1 MNNTPL
7 TIPDTAIPDTPK
19 KRERNYG
26 IDLLRLVAMLMV
38 VTLHVLG
45 YGGVLDSITPF
56 TLKSEVFWS
65 LEILCF
71 GAVNIYAIISGIVG
85 YKSRHRSSGLIYTC
99 LQVLFL
105 SVVITV
111 IDIIMLS
118 RQGTPITFS
127 YVFFNI
133 FPSIRLQW
141 YFSAYFC
148 LFFFMPLIDK
158 AIELTPRRTLKV
170 LALFCFLVFC
180 CWSQYESYVAGLR
193 QGYSVIWLAI
203 LYGLG
208 AYIAKYD
215 PLKKWKSWQ
224 CLLAF
229 LGSIA
234 ITVASHVLIG
244 KFLRGVIK
252 TDLLVQYT
260 SPTMVVGAVF
270 LVSAF
275 AKLNF
280 KHNAPKKIISVLA
293 PLSLGVYLIHCH
305 PILAGK
311 MTRLF
316 WDKAGYEFLHVGK
329 FQIWYGLLIVVC
341 SALAIFAICLCLDGL
356 RYLFFKLIR
365 VKKFSEWLEKIF
377 KKITKPIIGE

>member
-1 MNNTPL
+1 MDNKPL
-7 TIPDTAIPDTPK
+7 TIPDLPQ

-38 VTLHVLG
+38 VTLHILG
-45 YGGVLDSITPF
+45 YGGVLESLVPF
-56 TLKSEVFWS
+56 SLKSEVFWS
-65 LEILCF
+65 IEILCF
-71 GAVNIYAIISGIVG
+71 VAVNVYAIISGIVG
-85 YKSRHRSSGLIYTC
+85 YKSRHRSSSLIYTC
-99 LQVLFL
+99 LQLLFL

-111 IDIIMLS
+111 IDIIMLTK
-118 RQGTPITFS
+118 QGTPITFD

-158 AIELTPRRTLKV
+158 VIEVMPKRALKV
-170 LALFCFLVFC
+170 TALFCFLVFC
-180 CWSQYESYVAGLR
+180 CWSQYETYVAGLR

-224 CLLAF
+224 CLLVF
-229 LGSIA
+229 LGSAA

-244 KFLRGVIK
+244 KFLKGSLK
-252 TDLLVQYT
+252 PDLLVQYT
-260 SPTMVVGAVF
+260 SPTMVIGAVF

-275 AKLNF
+275 AKMNF
-280 KHNAPKKIISVLA
+280 KRTAPKKIISHLSPLA
-293 PLSLGVYLIHCH
+293 FGVYLIHCH

-316 WDKAGYEFLHVGK
+316 WDKPGYELVHIAK
-329 FQIWYGLLIVVC
+329 FPIWYGLLAVVC
-341 SALAIFAICLCLDGL
+341 SALAIFAICLFIEWL
-356 RYLFFKLIR
+356 RFLLFKLIR

-377 KKITKPIIGE
+377 KKITKPILGE